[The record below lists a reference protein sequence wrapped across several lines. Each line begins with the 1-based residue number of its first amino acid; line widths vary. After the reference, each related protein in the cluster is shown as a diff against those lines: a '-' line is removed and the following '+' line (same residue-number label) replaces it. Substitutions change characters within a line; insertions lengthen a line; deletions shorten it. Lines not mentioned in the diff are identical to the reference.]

1 MNRVKDS
8 VAPGQSRRGLPGAG
22 GSGYLHVFTADGG
35 ARPRRLC
42 PNEQVS
48 FMALNRLLG
57 SRPRNAP
64 AVAALAIAR
73 LLVACGGSN
82 ASAPGPDPGGF
93 GGALV
98 GAGGSDVSGGR
109 AGVSDGG
116 ARAGVGGAGIS
127 CNAATAGVLG
137 TSCNASTAGVMGV

>member
-93 GGALV
+93 GGDLV
-98 GAGGSDVSGGR
+98 GTGGSDASGGG
-109 AGVSDGG
+109 AGVS
-116 ARAGVGGAGIS
+116 AGGAG
-127 CNAATAGVLG
+127 ADLG
-137 TSCNASTAGVMGV
+137 GCCTPCKASTTRGIVCL